1 MFAEK
6 EIAGGDRNIEQKQEA
21 NVPQTIS
28 SDKSMDIDSGKAEEK
43 TELKQEPII
52 STPQI
57 PNKPTRKRI
66 TPMAID

>member
-1 MFAEK
+1 
-6 EIAGGDRNIEQKQEA
+6 
-21 NVPQTIS
+21 
-28 SDKSMDIDSGKAEEK
+28 MDMDNGKAEEK